1 MVLMRSA
8 IVCFVTACFV
18 AACGGG
24 GDKGSQ
30 PPSAPTA
37 STAPAAPA
45 APAAPG
51 TPGSTAQGAKTGE
64 EDVAPLLAWA
74 DSDVDEGKAPLTV
87 KFMADVEGG
96 KAPLTYKWSFGDGT
110 ADSSEANPVHVYQKA
125 GRYQADLEVKDSS
138 GDEDADY
145 LEIEVEGQ

>member
-1 MVLMRSA
+1 MILMRSA
-8 IVCFVTACFV
+8 IACLVTTCFI

-24 GDKGSQ
+24 AEKSEE
-30 PPSAPTA
+30 PKTPAPTVPPA
-37 STAPAAPA
+37 AAPA
-45 APAAPG
+45 APAP
-51 TPGSTAQGAKTGE
+51 TAQPGAAADDE
-64 EDVAPLLAWA
+64 IAPLLAWA

-96 KAPLTYKWSFGDGT
+96 KPPLTYKWTFGDGKEST
-110 ADSSEANPVHVYQKA
+110 EPNPVHIYEKA

-145 LEIEVEGQ
+145 LEIEVE

>member
-8 IVCFVTACFV
+8 IVCFVTACLV

-30 PPSAPTA
+30 PSSAPTA
-37 STAPAAPA
+37 STAPAAAPA
-45 APAAPG
+45 APA
-51 TPGSTAQGAKTGE
+51 TPGSTAQGAAGKGAE

-96 KAPLTYKWSFGDGT
+96 KPPLTYRWSFGDGT
-110 ADSSEANPVHVYQKA
+110 PDSSEPNPVHVYEKP

>member
-1 MVLMRSA
+1 MILMRSA
-8 IVCFVTACFV
+8 IVCLLTACLV

-24 GDKGSQ
+24 SDKGSQ
-30 PPSAPTA
+30 PSSAPTA

-45 APAAPG
+45 APATPG
-51 TPGSTAQGAKTGE
+51 TTAQGAAKGAD

-110 ADSSEANPVHVYQKA
+110 PDSTEANPVHVYQKA

>member
-24 GDKGSQ
+24 DKASE
-30 PPSAPTA
+30 PPNAPTA

-45 APAAPG
+45 ATATTLQPAAKGP
-51 TPGSTAQGAKTGE
+51 QD
-64 EDVAPLLAWA
+64 EDIAPLLAWA

-96 KAPLTYKWSFGDGT
+96 KAPLTYRWSFGDGT
-110 ADSSEANPVHVYQKA
+110 PDSTEPNPVHVYEKA
-125 GRYQADLEVKDSS
+125 GRYQADLEVKDSA

>member
-8 IVCFVTACFV
+8 IVCFVTACFI

-24 GDKGSQ
+24 GESGPDASK
-30 PPSAPTA
+30 APTVT
-37 STAPAAPA
+37 TAPAAPGPTVQ
-45 APAAPG
+45 PAAKP
-51 TPGSTAQGAKTGE
+51 AE
-64 EDVAPLLAWA
+64 EDEVAPLLAWA

-110 ADSSEANPVHVYQKA
+110 PDSTEPNPVHVYEKA

-145 LEIEVEGQ
+145 LEIEVEGQG

>member
-8 IVCFVTACFV
+8 IACFVTACLV

-24 GDKGSQ
+24 DDGGGTGA
-30 PPSAPTA
+30 PAPT
-37 STAPAAPA
+37 STV

-51 TPGSTAQGAKTGE
+51 SPGSTAQPTAQPSADDE
-64 EDVAPLLAWA
+64 EIAPLLAWA

-96 KAPLTYKWSFGDGT
+96 KPPLTYKWTFGDGT
-110 ADSSEANPVHVYQKA
+110 ESTEPNPTHVYEKP

-145 LEIEVEGQ
+145 LEIEVE

>member
-1 MVLMRSA
+1 MVLMRSTIA
-8 IVCFVTACFV
+8 CFVTACFI

-24 GDKGSQ
+24 EEQSSEASK
-30 PPSAPTA
+30 APTA
-37 STAPAAPA
+37 STV
-45 APAAPG
+45 PAAPG
-51 TPGSTAQGAKTGE
+51 STAPSAPQAASPD

-96 KAPLTYKWSFGDGT
+96 KAPLKYKWTFGDGT
-110 ADSSEANPVHVYQKA
+110 PDSTEANPVHVYEKA
-125 GRYQADLEVKDSS
+125 GRYQADLEVRDSS

-145 LEIEVEGQ
+145 LEIDVQ

>member
-1 MVLMRSA
+1 MRLA
-8 IVCFVTACFV
+8 IVCFVSTCFL

-24 GDKGSQ
+24 GEEGTA

-45 APAAPG
+45 APGTTMQPAA
-51 TPGSTAQGAKTGE
+51 KGE
-64 EDVAPLLAWA
+64 EDIPPLLAWA

-96 KAPLTYKWSFGDGT
+96 KPPLTYRWSFGDGT
-110 ADSSEANPVHVYQKA
+110 PDSNEPNPVHVYEKP
-125 GRYQADLEVKDSS
+125 GRYQADLEVKDSA

-145 LEIEVEGQ
+145 LEIEVEG

>member
-1 MVLMRSA
+1 MILMRSA
-8 IVCFVTACFV
+8 IVCFITACFV

-24 GDKGSQ
+24 GKTESE
-30 PPSAPTA
+30 PPKAPTA
-37 STAPAAPA
+37 TTAPA

-51 TPGSTAQGAKTGE
+51 TTAQGAAKGAE

-74 DSDVDEGKAPLTV
+74 DSDVDEGKAPLSV

-110 ADSSEANPVHVYQKA
+110 PDSTEPNPVHVYQKA
-125 GRYQADLEVKDSS
+125 GRYQADLEVKDST

>member
-1 MVLMRSA
+1 MIRMRSA
-8 IVCFVTACFV
+8 IACLVTACFI

-24 GDKGSQ
+24 GEKTEAPKAPAATT
-30 PPSAPTA
+30 PPA
-37 STAPAAPA
+37 AAPA
-45 APAAPG
+45 APAP
-51 TPGSTAQGAKTGE
+51 TAQPGAAATDDE
-64 EDVAPLLAWA
+64 IAPLLAWA

-96 KAPLTYKWSFGDGT
+96 KPPLTYKWTFGDGKEST
-110 ADSSEANPVHVYQKA
+110 EPNPVHVYEKA

-145 LEIEVEGQ
+145 LEIEVE

>member
-1 MVLMRSA
+1 MILMRSA
-8 IVCFVTACFV
+8 IVCSVTACLV

-24 GDKGSQ
+24 GDKGSDA
-30 PPSAPTA
+30 SKAPTA
-37 STAPAAPA
+37 PTPPAATATTLQPA
-45 APAAPG
+45 AKPA
-51 TPGSTAQGAKTGE
+51 
-64 EDVAPLLAWA
+64 EDDEIAPLLAWA

-96 KAPLTYKWSFGDGT
+96 KAPLTYRWSFGDGSP
-110 ADSSEANPVHVYQKA
+110 DSTEPNPVHVYEKA

>member
-1 MVLMRSA
+1 MILMRSA
-8 IVCFVTACFV
+8 IVCSVTACLV

-24 GDKGSQ
+24 GDKGSDA
-30 PPSAPTA
+30 SKAPTA
-37 STAPAAPA
+37 TTPPAATATTLQPA
-45 APAAPG
+45 AKPA
-51 TPGSTAQGAKTGE
+51 
-64 EDVAPLLAWA
+64 EDDEIAPLLAWA

-96 KAPLTYKWSFGDGT
+96 KAPLTYRWSFGDGSP
-110 ADSSEANPVHVYQKA
+110 DSTEPNPVHVYEKA

>member
-1 MVLMRSA
+1 MILMRSA
-8 IVCFVTACFV
+8 IVCFVTACLV

-24 GDKGSQ
+24 GKESE
-30 PPSAPTA
+30 PSKAPTA
-37 STAPAAPA
+37 TTAPA

-51 TPGSTAQGAKTGE
+51 TTAQGAAKGAE

-110 ADSSEANPVHVYQKA
+110 PDSTEPNPVHVYQKA
-125 GRYQADLEVKDSS
+125 GRYQADLEVKDST

>member
-1 MVLMRSA
+1 MILMRSA
-8 IVCFVTACFV
+8 IACFVTTCLV

-24 GDKGSQ
+24 DKGTDASK
-30 PPSAPTA
+30 APTA
-37 STAPAAPA
+37 TTPPAAATATTIAPAAK
-45 APAAPG
+45 PG
-51 TPGSTAQGAKTGE
+51 AEE
-64 EDVAPLLAWA
+64 EDIAPLLAWA

-96 KAPLTYKWSFGDGT
+96 KAPLTYRWSFGDGT
-110 ADSSEANPVHVYQKA
+110 ADSTEPNPVHVYQKA

-145 LEIEVEGQ
+145 LEIEVEAQQ